1 VLMYVL
7 KPLIGSNML
16 SFLPVPLQVYLE
28 VQLPIL
34 SSQLLT
40 GSVQVWIKFY
50 WPGLRQRGWLSS
62 RKELQTDSLSH
73 TSDQSATRM
82 SSKKYR
88 LGDISLQGIW
98 VCPLLCSQTTVLSDL
113 MDLFTA
119 VLIPDDIVRIG
130 EAGAKGAKQN
140 FACVFAPACIGRFG
154 RWSCARSLQI
164 RCIDLI

>member
-1 VLMYVL
+1 
-7 KPLIGSNML
+7 
-16 SFLPVPLQVYLE
+16 
-28 VQLPIL
+28 
-34 SSQLLT
+34 
-40 GSVQVWIKFY
+40 
-50 WPGLRQRGWLSS
+50 
-62 RKELQTDSLSH
+62 
-73 TSDQSATRM
+73 M

-98 VCPLLCSQTTVLSDL
+98 VRPLLCSQTTVLSDL

-164 RCIDLI
+164 RWHRLDLTFLLGIRFTREVDLIACAMYYIPIPRMTKPTTHFILLTCKSPDVLHTTLRS